1 MKAVDATPL
10 FQPLTI
16 RGLELPN
23 RFVVP
28 GMQREMSRDGAP
40 TAAMRDYLSER
51 ARGGFGLII
60 SESCAIDHPAATDQ
74 PTAVRMAADTVA
86 AWQVVLDGV
95 HEAGGRMFLQLWHEG
110 AARKSRGEPVDAP
123 DAPVSPSGLLRKGTP
138 NGRAATL
145 QDLED
150 LRDAYV
156 RSATLAKELG
166 FDGIEI
172 HAAHGYLLDQFLW
185 HETNQ
190 RSDQYGGPDLEAR
203 LQFPVEV
210 VEAVRQAVG
219 NDLILSLRFS
229 QWKEVDFEAC
239 LLRSPQELD
248 LLLRRFRSA
257 GIDMFHVSTRRFYL
271 PEWGPSDRTL
281 AAWAK
286 LLTDAPVITVGSVG
300 LDTEFKDLVFGASSK
315 AVAEASLKS
324 LLERFEKHEFDLVA
338 VGRGSIGD
346 GQWVNKVR
354 AKQWDNIRAFERTDL
369 KFIDDWDPWVFDE
382 GSNPDGTPKA
392 PSGSPV

>member
-1 MKAVDATPL
+1 MHAFDATPL
-10 FQPLTI
+10 FRPLTI
-16 RGLELPN
+16 RSLELPN

-28 GMQREMSRDGAP
+28 AMQREMSRDGAP
-40 TAAMRDYLSER
+40 TKAMRDYLSER

-60 SESCAIDHPAATDQ
+60 SESCAIDHPAATGQ

-86 AWQVVLDGV
+86 AWQNVLDAV
-95 HEAGGRMFLQLWHEG
+95 HEAGARMFLQLWHEG
-110 AARKSRGEPVDAP
+110 AARQTGDEPADAK
-123 DAPVSPSGLLRKGTP
+123 DAAVSPSGLLRAGTS

-145 QDLED
+145 QDLDD

-156 RSATLAKELG
+156 RSAKLAAEAG

-190 RSDQYGGPDLEAR
+190 RSDGYGGPDLEAR
-203 LQFPVEV
+203 LRFPVEV
-210 VEAVRQAVG
+210 VESIRQAVG
-219 NDLILSLRFS
+219 NDMVLSLRFS
-229 QWKEVDFEAC
+229 QWKEVDFDAC
-239 LLRSPQELD
+239 LLHSPQELD
-248 LLLRRFRSA
+248 LLLRRFRAA

-281 AAWAK
+281 AAWVK
-286 LLTDAPVITVGSVG
+286 ILTDAPVITVGSVG

-315 AVAEASLKS
+315 AIAETSLKS
-324 LLERFEKHEFDLVA
+324 LMERFGKNEFDLVA

-346 GQWVNKVR
+346 GQWANKVR
-354 AKQWDNIRAFERTDL
+354 AQQWDSIRAFERSDL
-369 KFIDDWDPWVFDE
+369 KFIDDWDPWVFEE
-382 GSNPDGTPKA
+382 GSNPDGTPRA
-392 PSGSPV
+392 SSGKPA